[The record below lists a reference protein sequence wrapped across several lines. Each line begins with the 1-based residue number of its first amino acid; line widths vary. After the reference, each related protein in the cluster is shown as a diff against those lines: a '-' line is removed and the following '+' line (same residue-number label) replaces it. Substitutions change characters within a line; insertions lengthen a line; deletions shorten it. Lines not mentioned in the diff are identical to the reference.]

1 MIFHTH
7 FILLY
12 YHDNI
17 RNQRITVKKIS
28 KVLLTTLATLSM
40 FAQSANAEDYG
51 IRAFYGDR
59 LLDRVVAID
68 VEAMT
73 LTESIDTVGIDPYPV
88 DQAGKLDKVYAI
100 TRGSNSIDVIDA
112 TSMKLIGLIE
122 LEHFPRSSEAYNAT
136 LGLQLVTGADKPMAS
151 LIDVETDKVVATVG
165 DSSLVYPIDYG
176 GSNATGHPFWFDED
190 KFALIDRG
198 SRTIDMYKVFKNRKG
213 AWKVTLLDSI
223 DTPTAVH
230 HFVKRDTSTLSRLE
244 SISYYALSE
253 GSPDAGIAPS
263 VLKYALKQN
272 KLTLIA
278 EASLADVGDPIISK
292 MGSHHADVHPDGA
305 HMYVGSTE
313 GYVYV
318 IDMLKMQVVETVKA
332 GLGAGHTT
340 FVPERNLAVVTN
352 HKDKFVTIID
362 TTTHTKVTDV
372 KVSGPSINDE
382 ILQSH
387 SSFVHPDMNYFY
399 AFATDNGVF
408 YELDL
413 ETLEVSRTLETEGTP
428 LQGVFMCQGAEC
440 ENLM

>member
-17 RNQRITVKKIS
+17 RNQRITMKKIS
-28 KVLLTTLATLSM
+28 KVLLTTLATLSL
-40 FAQSANAEDYG
+40 FAQNANAEDYG

-68 VEAMT
+68 VETMT
-73 LTESIDTVGIDPYPV
+73 LTESIYTKGLDPYPV
-88 DQAGKLDKVYAI
+88 DQAGDLDKVYAI

-112 TSMKLIGLIE
+112 TSMKFMGLIE

-136 LGLQLVTGADKPMAS
+136 LGLQLVTGVDKPMAS

-198 SRTIDMYKVFKNRKG
+198 SRTIDMYKVSKNRRG

-230 HFVKRDTSTLSRLE
+230 HFVNRDTSALSRLE

-263 VLKYALKQN
+263 VLKYVLKRNQ
-272 KLTLIA
+272 LTLVA
-278 EASLADVGDPIISK
+278 EASLAEVGDPIISK
-292 MGSHHADVHPDGA
+292 MGSHHADVHPDGT

-313 GYVYV
+313 GNVYV

-428 LQGVFMCQGAEC
+428 LQGVFMCQGEEC

>member
-1 MIFHTH
+1 M
-7 FILLY
+7 
-12 YHDNI
+12 NMK
-17 RNQRITVKKIS
+17 QIS
-28 KVLLTTLATLSM
+28 KVLLTALTTLSL

-88 DQAGKLDKVYAI
+88 DQAGTLDKVYAI

-112 TSMKLIGLIE
+112 STLEPMGLIE
-122 LEHFPRSSEAYNAT
+122 LEHFPRSSEAYNAV
-136 LGLQLVTGADKPMAS
+136 LGLQLVTGVDKPMAS

-165 DSSLVYPIDYG
+165 DSSIVYPIDYG
-176 GSNATGHPFWFDED
+176 GSNATGHPYWFTDD

-198 SRTIDMYKVFKNRKG
+198 SRTIQMYQVTQRKG
-213 AWKVTLLDSI
+213 KRGGWKVTLLDTIS
-223 DTPTAVH
+223 TPTAVH
-230 HFVKRDTSTLSRLE
+230 HFVKRDTSTLSGIE

-253 GSPDAGIAPS
+253 GSPDTGIAPS
-263 VLKYALKQN
+263 ILKYTLKRNQLN
-272 KLTLIA
+272 LVD
-278 EASLADVGDPIISK
+278 EASLAEVGDPIIAE
-292 MGSHHADVHPDGA
+292 MGSHHADVHPDGK

-313 GYVYV
+313 GNVYV
-318 IDMLKMQVVETVKA
+318 INMQQMEVITTVKS

-340 FVPERNLAVVTN
+340 FVPQRNLAVVTN
-352 HKDKFVTIID
+352 HKDKFVTIVD

-372 KVSGPSINDE
+372 TVSGESINGE

-387 SSFVHPDMNYFY
+387 SSFVHPDMNFFY

-413 ETLEVSRTLETEGTP
+413 ETLKVSRTLKTGGTP